1 MHLPLEEA
9 RDFPLFLVLLL
20 LELLQFSLE
29 PKFRRLRRWIVYFLL
44 LRHQRPIIYSVTIIP
59 FSSNFTFQ
67 ESVFA
72 KAELLFSP
80 AVVEFEVLF
89 VPALDLKRP
98 LPDFLKEG

>member
-1 MHLPLEEA
+1 MHLPLEEG
-9 RDFPLFLVLLL
+9 RDSPLFLALLL
-20 LELLQFSLE
+20 LGPLRFSLE
-29 PKFRRLRRWIVYFLL
+29 PKFHRLRRLIVYCRL
-44 LRHQRPIIYSVTIIP
+44 LRHQRPIIYSVNNIRYL
-59 FSSNFTFQ
+59 SYFTFQ